1 MLADPICCWDHSGLP
16 VLLIDRRRDGGA
28 VIIRNCVT
36 TQLSREDVSRLH
48 FTNPVQPDPPPKVKP
63 ARRNDDGQASLRRE
77 LRHNPAA
84 LHAMAAQLGLP
95 ASAADELLRELFE
108 SVGETPPQPVL
119 RRVKGG
125 REKQMAAPGANAL
138 RCNGSQ
144 GFTPQIA
151 PGNLSQVAAGAKPL
165 SCNESQCF
173 PQAAAASS
181 SEAGL
186 PPVEQRSAALRSEA
200 MRDEAL
206 SSRLAAVRLKD
217 LSASRCPRVRNG
229 YAWFLHQQQVA
240 AQAKTH
246 SVTEITVATL

>member
-119 RRVKGG
+119 RRARGG
-125 REKQMAAPGANAL
+125 RAQEPPAQ
-138 RCNGSQ
+138 
-144 GFTPQIA
+144 
-151 PGNLSQVAAGAKPL
+151 
-165 SCNESQCF
+165 
-173 PQAAAASS
+173 PQADQQASS
-181 SEAGL
+181 NLDRTPL
-186 PPVEQRSAALRSEA
+186 PVAPVEQLQPPAPPEQRSAALRCEA

-206 SSRLAAVRLKD
+206 RSRLAAVRLKD
-217 LSASRCPRVRNG
+217 LSSSRCPRVRDG
-229 YAWFLHQQQVA
+229 YAWFIRQQHGA
-240 AQAKTH
+240 AQPGTR
-246 SVTEITVATL
+246 